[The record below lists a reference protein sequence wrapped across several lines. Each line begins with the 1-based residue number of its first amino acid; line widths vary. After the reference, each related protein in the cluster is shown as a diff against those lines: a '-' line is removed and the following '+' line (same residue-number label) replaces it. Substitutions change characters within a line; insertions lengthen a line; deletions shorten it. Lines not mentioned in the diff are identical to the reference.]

1 MVKAWVARRWVENGG
16 KESEKDRGAKLF
28 ISGEE
33 GVGVSGMGWCGVG
46 MLELFGS
53 TRVFC

>member
-1 MVKAWVARRWVENGG
+1 MDLQLMVKAWVARRWVENGG

-33 GVGVSGMGWCGVG
+33 ELAGSGMVW
-46 MLELFGS
+46 
-53 TRVFC
+53 